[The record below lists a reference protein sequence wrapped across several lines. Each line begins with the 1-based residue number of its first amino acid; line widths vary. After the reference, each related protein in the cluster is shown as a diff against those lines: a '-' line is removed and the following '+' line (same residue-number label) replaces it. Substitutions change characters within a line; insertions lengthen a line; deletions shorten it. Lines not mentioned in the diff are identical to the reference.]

1 MLALT
6 RIILVKTG
14 IQEVEKLQPYGVGV
28 VSVKTPRIV
37 LPWTT
42 VNPTMYSS
50 SSTAPRAY
58 LQL

>member
-28 VSVKTPRIV
+28 VSVKTPRMV
-37 LPWTT
+37 LP
-42 VNPTMYSS
+42 
-50 SSTAPRAY
+50 
-58 LQL
+58 